1 MELDEN
7 LQPEPPPLPQ
17 KTWVD
22 RMQALFEVILLG
34 GIASSLLAGLP
45 FMFSPAGRE
54 SLLANVRAMST
65 YLLLEAAITFVL
77 LLLVMRAHGETIQG
91 LGLSWLRWRSDVILG
106 LAIVPLLFTLN
117 IVISVI
123 FQAFFPRLFLERNPL
138 TDLIRSPGDLGLFIG
153 TALIAGGIKEEVQ
166 RAFIVRRFQAYL
178 GGANLGLVLWS
189 AAFGIGHYVQGV
201 QGMIAAGVFGLIF
214 GIAYLARG
222 NLIAPMVAHSAY
234 DTLALLGYWF
244 FSSPH

>member
-7 LQPEPPPLPQ
+7 LLPEPPPLPQ
-17 KTWVD
+17 KTWVN
-22 RMQALFEVILLG
+22 RMQALFEVFLLA

-45 FMFSPAGRE
+45 FMFSAAGRE

-77 LLLVMRAHGETIQG
+77 MLLVLKAHGETIQG
-91 LGLSWLRWRSDVILG
+91 LGLSWLRWRSNVILG

-117 IVISVI
+117 IVVSVI
-123 FQAFFPRLFLERNPL
+123 FQAFFPKLFLERNPL

-166 RAFIVRRFQAYL
+166 RAFIVRRFEAYL

-189 AAFGIGHYVQGV
+189 VAFGIGHYVQGV

-222 NLIAPMVAHSAY
+222 NLIAPMVAHGAY

-244 FSSPH
+244 FSSHH

>member
-7 LQPEPPPLPQ
+7 LLPEPPPLPQ

-22 RMQALFEVILLG
+22 RMQALFEVILLAG
-34 GIASSLLAGLP
+34 LASSLLAGLP

-54 SLLANVRAMST
+54 SLLANVRAMSI

-77 LLLVMRAHGETIQG
+77 LLLVMKAHGETIQG

-117 IVISVI
+117 IVVSVI
-123 FQAFFPRLFLERNPL
+123 FQAFFPKLFLERNPL
-138 TDLIRSPGDLGLFIG
+138 TDLIRGPGDLGLFIG

-189 AAFGIGHYVQGV
+189 VAFGIGHYVQGV
-201 QGMIAAGVFGLIF
+201 QGMIAAGIFGLIF

-222 NLIAPMVAHSAY
+222 NLIAPMVAHGAY
-234 DTLALLGYWF
+234 DTLALLGYWL
-244 FSSPH
+244 FSSHH

>member
-1 MELDEN
+1 MELDED
-7 LQPEPPPLPQ
+7 LLPGPAPLSQ

-22 RMQALFEVILLG
+22 RAQALFEVLLLA

-45 FMFSPAGRE
+45 FMFSAGGRE

-65 YLLLEAAITFVL
+65 YLLLEAFITFVL
-77 LLLVMRAHGETIQG
+77 MLLVMKAHGETIQG
-91 LGLSWLRWRSDVILG
+91 LGLSWLSWRSNVVLG
-106 LAIVPLLFTLN
+106 LGIVPVLFAFN
-117 IVISVI
+117 IVVSVI
-123 FQAFFPRLFLERNPL
+123 FQVFFPRFFLERNPL

-178 GGANLGLVLWS
+178 GGANVGLLLWS
-189 AAFGIGHYVQGV
+189 VAFGFGHYVQGV

-214 GIAYLARG
+214 GMTYLARG
-222 NLIAPMVAHSAY
+222 NLIAPMVAHGVY
-234 DTLALLGYWF
+234 DTLALLSYWF
-244 FSSPH
+244 FSTHR